1 MTQDN
6 LGRRDFL
13 KAAGAGLMMIR
24 PELVRGA
31 QANSAVRLGL
41 LGCGGRG
48 TTVATGMVKNAGARL
63 VALGDLFEDQLTKA
77 KAHFDPLGPVD
88 SSLLF
93 TGPHAYEKMA
103 SSKEI
108 DAIYIATPPY
118 YHPEH
123 LAAVVAAGKHVYC
136 EKPVGVDVSS
146 ARRVIEIGKKAEGRL
161 SLDVGFQ
168 IRSAPPFVELA
179 RRIHSGALGE
189 ITSGDAH
196 YFASFADRPSWPGVS
211 PATERLRNWIWDRVL
226 SGDILVE
233 QNIHVIDIYNWMLE
247 GHPVKAFG
255 IGGRK
260 GRTDPG
266 NAYSHYNVVLTYPRA
281 VHVSFASTQFGNG
294 YFDVAGKFFGTDGV
308 SEVSYAG
315 RLGIFGG
322 QNAWDYNAGG
332 GQTGGG
338 FSATGS
344 FGDNLAQADPE
355 KQRGWI
361 ESITS
366 GKFHNQ
372 AAQGAESALSAML
385 GRMAAYTGR
394 EVTWDEL
401 LRSNEHWDAG
411 INLEKLG

>member
-1 MTQDN
+1 MTQDI
-6 LGRRDFL
+6 GRRDFL
-13 KAAGAGLMMIR
+13 KAAGAGLMIVR
-24 PELVRGA
+24 PELVRGT

-48 TTVATGMVKNAGARL
+48 TTVATGMIQNAGARL

-88 SSLLF
+88 PSLLF
-93 TGPHAYEKMA
+93 SGPHAYEKMA
-103 SSKEI
+103 ASKEI

-136 EKPVGVDVSS
+136 EKPVGVDVAS
-146 ARRVIEIGKKAEGRL
+146 ANRVVEIGKKAEGRL

-179 RRIHSGALGE
+179 RRMHSGALGE
-189 ITSGDAH
+189 IASGDAH
-196 YFASFADRPSWPGVS
+196 YFCSFADRPSWPGVS
-211 PATERLRNWIWDRVL
+211 PATARLRNWIWDRVL

-247 GHPVKAFG
+247 GHPVKALG
-255 IGGRK
+255 TGGRQ
-260 GRTDPG
+260 GRTDSG
-266 NAYSHYNVVLTYPRA
+266 DAYSHYNVVFTYPRD
-281 VHVSFASTQFGNG
+281 VHVSFASTQFGSN
-294 YFDVAGKFFGTDGV
+294 YFDVGGRFFGTQGI
-308 SEVSYAG
+308 SEMSYAG

-322 QNAWDYNAGG
+322 PNAWDFNAGS

-344 FGDNLAQADPE
+344 FGDNLALADPE

-361 ESITS
+361 GSITS

-372 AAQGAESALSAML
+372 ADLGAKSALSAML

-394 EVTWDEL
+394 TVTWDEM
-401 LRSNEHWDAG
+401 LRGNEQWDAG